1 MSTETHATNARSR
14 RKQATHERIIRSAAR
29 LLRRSGISKASVAEV
44 MRDAGLTV
52 GGFYAHF
59 ACKDALIDA
68 VLRQSMS
75 QMRETLMAGLE
86 DRPTGERIEKV
97 LQRYLSRTHR
107 DNPDAGCPLPA
118 VLGEIAHEG
127 EAHRNTLAEGIEEHV
142 EVMVGRSARSVG
154 LATFALM
161 IGGLTLARALRGTPL
176 SDEVLKACRD
186 YGRAAVSGS
195 GIQLRG
201 SRTR

>member
-1 MSTETHATNARSR
+1 MAACTHTIDARSR
-14 RKQATHERIIRSAAR
+14 QKQSTHERIIRSAAR

-59 ACKDALIDA
+59 ASKDALVDA

-75 QMRETLMAGLE
+75 QMRGTLMTGLE
-86 DRPTGERIEKV
+86 DRPPDERIEKV

-107 DNPDAGCPLPA
+107 DHPDAGCPLPA

-127 EAHRNTLAEGIEEHV
+127 ESHRNALSEGIEEHV
-142 EVMVGRSARSVG
+142 EAMVGRSARSVG
-154 LATFALM
+154 LATLALM
-161 IGGLTLARALRGTPL
+161 IGGLTLARALQGTPL

-186 YGRAAVSGS
+186 YGRAALSGS
-195 GIQLRG
+195 GIQVHGR
-201 SRTR
+201 RTR